1 MTHGGALLRAHVAV
15 FFMGIAAVL
24 AESSGFE
31 AWRTTSYR
39 VTFGGLMLLGLLL
52 FRERKRPDLKKC
64 ALFLAMGLLLS
75 VHWFAFFRS
84 IELLGVMLGSAM
96 LGFEPVVIALAARIL
111 LKERVNRRTKIAMG
125 VSLLG
130 FVALGFGS
138 EDAGQEV
145 VFGVAWS
152 IFAFVLFAVLVAVNR
167 SWVKDS
173 TSGGSSLL
181 LTTLE
186 MLGAIPLSVAM
197 TDGDWLPATSESWI
211 FALTLGL
218 LCTGLAYAFYNASM
232 KVLSAPVVGL
242 LLSMEVV
249 YGLLGGR
256 LIGDTLTPLQWVA
269 TLLISNILLL
279 DLWAWTKARKKGY
292 QSRTKTA
299 VK

>member
-1 MTHGGALLRAHVAV
+1 MTHGGALLRAHIAV

-24 AESSGFE
+24 AEASGFE

-39 VTFGGLMLLGLLL
+39 VTFGGIMLLGLLL
-52 FRERKRPDLKKC
+52 IRERRRVDPKKC
-64 ALFLAMGLLLS
+64 LLFLAMGLLLS

-96 LGFEPVVIALAARIL
+96 LGFEPVVIALAARVL
-111 LKERVNRRTKIAMG
+111 LKERVNRKTKIAMG

-130 FVALGFGS
+130 FVALGLGGN
-138 EDAGQEV
+138 ETNGQIMA
-145 VFGVAWS
+145 GVAWS
-152 IFAFVLFAVLVAVNR
+152 IFAFLLFAILVAVNR
-167 SWVKDS
+167 SWVKADGG
-173 TSGGSSLL
+173 GGSPLL

-197 TDGDWLPATSESWI
+197 TDGTWLPATPQSWA

-232 KVLSAPVVGL
+232 KVLSASVVGL

-256 LIGDTLTPLQWVA
+256 IIGDNLTPLQWLA
-269 TLLISNILLL
+269 TVLISNILLL
-279 DLWAWTKARKKGY
+279 DLWAYVKTRKKI
-292 QSRTKTA
+292 SP
-299 VK
+299 